1 MTKTETLQIETWPIE
16 RLIPY
21 ARNARTHSPAQ
32 SAQIAASIAEFGFNN
47 PVLADPEGGIIAGH
61 GRVLAARQLGHM
73 EVPVVILAHLN
84 SNQKRAFMLADNK
97 LALQAGWD
105 PEILRLELEALAEQD
120 FRLELTGFDEREL
133 EELLAGLQQ
142 DLDLD
147 PDEAPEVETTAVS
160 RSGDLWILGNHR
172 VLCGDG
178 TLVADLHLV
187 LENRSCD
194 LVFTDLPYNVDYQS
208 KGQRPMKMAND
219 HLGVEFG
226 TFLRQAC
233 RGMLGVCEGPL
244 YICMSSRELH
254 GLYAAFTEG
263 GGHWST
269 YIIWAKNTFTL
280 GRSDYQRQYEPILYG
295 WPEGGGHFW
304 CGDRDQGDVWQID
317 KPHRNDLHPTMKP
330 VELMERAIG
339 NSSRKGGLVL
349 DPLARKVVRTLCI
362 INSQLAITALCT
374 NCRIGPPVNAGV

>member
-32 SAQIAASIAEFGFNN
+32 IAQIAASIAEFGFNN

-160 RSGDLWILGNHR
+160 RSGDLWILGN
-172 VLCGDG
+172 
-178 TLVADLHLV
+178 T
-187 LENRSCD
+187 
-194 LVFTDLPYNVDYQS
+194 
-208 KGQRPMKMAND
+208 
-219 HLGVEFG
+219 
-226 TFLRQAC
+226 AC
-233 RGMLGVCEGPL
+233 CAAMEP
-244 YICMSSRELH
+244 SSPTSTWCWRT
-254 GLYAAFTEG
+254 GAA
-263 GGHWST
+263 
-269 YIIWAKNTFTL
+269 IW
-280 GRSDYQRQYEPILYG
+280 
-295 WPEGGGHFW
+295 
-304 CGDRDQGDVWQID
+304 C
-317 KPHRNDLHPTMKP
+317 
-330 VELMERAIG
+330 
-339 NSSRKGGLVL
+339 SR
-349 DPLARKVVRTLCI
+349 I
-362 INSQLAITALCT
+362 
-374 NCRIGPPVNAGV
+374 CRITWITRARGGNR